1 MTAEKKPYLA
11 MASAQ
16 ELADFAKNNGVE
28 SYRAK
33 QIERWVSKRWT
44 VNPDSMT
51 DPPRPHAGN
60 SMKHSS
66 ATPSPSQK
74 NTSPPTGPE
83 NFCCVCTTA
92 SSSNAHSFP
101 PPTDA

>member
-51 DPPRPHAGN
+51 DL
-60 SMKHSS
+60 
-66 ATPSPSQK
+66 SQ
-74 NTSPPTGPE
+74 
-83 NFCCVCTTA
+83 TA
-92 SSSNAHSFP
+92 RKIGRAHV
-101 PPTDA
+101 